1 MIRLFG
7 IDIPNKKKIHISL
20 TYIFG
25 IGLATAKNILKMSN
39 IDLNKTSST
48 LTDEEIAR
56 IRLNIEKTVKIE
68 GDLRKYISMNVK
80 RLIDI
85 HCYKGIRHKKRL
97 PLRGQRTHS
106 NAKSCKRRSIM
117 NI

>member
-7 IDIPNKKKIHISL
+7 IDIPSQKKIYISL

-25 IGLATAKNILKMSN
+25 IGVTTSKNILKISE
-39 IDLNKTSST
+39 IDINKKTNMI
-48 LTDEEIAR
+48 TDEEISR
-56 IRLNIEKTVKIE
+56 IRLNIEKTIKIE

-85 HCYKGIRHKKRL
+85 HCYRGSRHKKRL

-106 NAKSCKRRSIM
+106 NAKSCKRRSIN

>member
-7 IDIPNKKKIHISL
+7 IDIPHKKKIYISL

-25 IGLATAKNILKMSN
+25 IGITTSKNILKVSN
-39 IDLNKTSST
+39 IDIDRKASS

-56 IRLNIEKTVKIE
+56 VRLNIEKTIKIE
-68 GDLRKYISMNVK
+68 GDLKKYISMNIK

-85 HCYKGIRHKKRL
+85 HCYKGTRHKKRL

-106 NAKSCKRRSIM
+106 NAKSCKRRSI
-117 NI
+117 NKF